1 MVTFESE
8 MLGILLF
15 VMLPLIVM
23 FLYLYIKGEL

>member
-15 VMLPLIVM
+15 VMLPLLFAVI
-23 FLYLYIKGEL
+23 YLFIKGEL